1 MTMMA
6 STPPMKVLV
15 AEDDRTSR
23 ALLKGALLKLGY
35 EVVEAENGVS
45 AWDAMLHT
53 GARMVVSDWVMPDID
68 GLELCRRVRA
78 LKDRP
83 YTYFILLS
91 GQRIGDQHHNKAMEE
106 GVDDFLPKPI
116 DVEVLRMRLRVG
128 ERIVRLTE
136 RVRTLEGILPMCAYC
151 RRIRDE
157 KGAYSNLEEYVS
169 DKTTARFSH
178 GVCPECAKK
187 HFPDLAR

>member
-1 MTMMA
+1 MTA
-6 STPPMKVLV
+6 MKVLV

-23 ALLKGALLKLGY
+23 ALLRGSLATLGY
-35 EVVEAENGVS
+35 EVVEADNGSS
-45 AWDAMLHT
+45 AWQALLET
-53 GARMVVSDWVMPDID
+53 GARMVVSDWVMPDFD

-78 LKDRP
+78 LNDRP

-91 GQRIGDQHHNKAMEE
+91 GQRMGETHRANAMEK
-106 GVDDFLPKPI
+106 GVDDFLPKPVNI
-116 DVEVLRMRLRVG
+116 DDLRMRLHVG
-128 ERIVRLTE
+128 ERIARLTE

-169 DKTTARFSH
+169 DKTPARFSH
-178 GVCPECAKK
+178 GVCPDCAKE

>member
-1 MTMMA
+1 MT
-6 STPPMKVLV
+6 SMKVLV

-23 ALLKGALLKLGY
+23 ALLHGALLKLGY
-35 EVVEAENGVS
+35 EVVEAENGVA

-91 GQRIGDQHHNKAMEE
+91 GQRIGDTHHAKAMDE

-116 DVEVLRMRLRVG
+116 DVDVLRMRLRVG

-157 KGAYSNLEEYVS
+157 KGEYSNLEEYVS
-169 DKTTARFSH
+169 DKTPARFSH

-187 HFPDLAR
+187 HFPDLAK